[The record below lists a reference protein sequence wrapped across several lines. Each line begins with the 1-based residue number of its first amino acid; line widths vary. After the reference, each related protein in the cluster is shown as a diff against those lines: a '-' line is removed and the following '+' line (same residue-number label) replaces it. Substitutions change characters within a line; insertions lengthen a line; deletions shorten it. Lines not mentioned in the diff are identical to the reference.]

1 MLIEEEHLF
10 HKQEQERAT
19 LVELSRI
26 RQIKEDEKEQKS
38 RDLLRARERIEK
50 IVREL
55 KQKELSLHDHK
66 KRCLEIQLQ
75 QGASNRLKQ
84 AVILLLD
91 DFAKLYDVIKNEK
104 NKYVHMIQT
113 SIQKAAELRDK

>member
-38 RDLLRARERIEK
+38 RDLLRAQERIEK
-50 IVREL
+50 IIKEL
-55 KQKELSLHDHK
+55 KQKDMSLHDHK
-66 KRCLEIQLQ
+66 KRCIEIQLK
-75 QGASNRLKQ
+75 QGIFLFCYFFLSILIQ
-84 AVILLLD
+84 MILLN
-91 DFAKLYDVIKNEK
+91 Y
-104 NKYVHMIQT
+104 MMP
-113 SIQKAAELRDK
+113 

>member
-38 RDLLRARERIEK
+38 RDLLRAQERIEK
-50 IVREL
+50 IIKEL
-55 KQKELSLHDHK
+55 KQKDMSLHDHK
-66 KRCLEIQLQ
+66 KRCIEIQLK
-75 QGASNRLKQ
+75 QGIFLFCYFFLSILIQ
-84 AVILLLD
+84 MILLN
-91 DFAKLYDVIKNEK
+91 Y
-104 NKYVHMIQT
+104 MM
-113 SIQKAAELRDK
+113 S

>member
-1 MLIEEEHLF
+1 M
-10 HKQEQERAT
+10 
-19 LVELSRI
+19 VELSRI

-66 KRCLEIQLQ
+66 KRCLEIQLK
-75 QGASNRLKQ
+75 QGTCSRLKLRTKLNFRRLCK
-84 AVILLLD
+84 VIRRD
-91 DFAKLYDVIKNEK
+91 
-104 NKYVHMIQT
+104 
-113 SIQKAAELRDK
+113 QKRKE